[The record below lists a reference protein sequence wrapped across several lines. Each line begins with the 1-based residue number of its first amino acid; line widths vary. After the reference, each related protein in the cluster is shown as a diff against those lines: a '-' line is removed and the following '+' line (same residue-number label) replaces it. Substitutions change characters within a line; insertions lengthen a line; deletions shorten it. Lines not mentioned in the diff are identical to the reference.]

1 MVLTSILNYKLIRKV
16 RTKYLVRI
24 FFSRKKSY
32 AFFLSEKQYKK
43 LYLVALRVEK
53 LKKPK
58 GEILVVIDDERE
70 RFVWCGVDHIEFSD
84 KDWLAKHFN
93 AKVKYNFYLEDT
105 EEVKVH
111 IPEKIKEIPII
122 EPKESLIR

>member
-24 FFSRKKSY
+24 FFTRKKSY

-43 LYLVALRVEK
+43 LYLVAIRAEK
-53 LKKPK
+53 KKPK
-58 GEILVVIDDERE
+58 GDILVVIDDERE

-84 KDWLAKHFN
+84 KDWLSKHFN
-93 AKVKYNFYLEDT
+93 AKVRYNYFLEET

-111 IPEKIKEIPII
+111 VPEKIRTIPNI
-122 EPKESLIR
+122 EPRQSLIR